1 MIRSKS
7 NRIQMSNLLHCWKY
21 FNHSRCMHQNIL
33 FLKFWVFPFL
43 VGMLHKSYFFYNSL
57 VLQILSKCYTPK
69 DLNEKKWCFLLP
81 GLSAGKK
88 MPGFLNN
95 LGYPLPFSSK
105 HLHIKMLNFSPGERF
120 SFQLCLM
127 TLLWLGDNR
136 AGIFL
141 KYNSK
146 LHMLIAIITVIGN
159 SLNLWLGTNK
169 LLGAGGDV
177 IWTLVNYCLKG
188 SAKISDCLPAFLP
201 KLLQ

>member
-1 MIRSKS
+1 
-7 NRIQMSNLLHCWKY
+7 
-21 FNHSRCMHQNIL
+21 MHQNIL

-43 VGMLHKSYFFYNSL
+43 VAMLHKSYFFYNSL
-57 VLQILSKCYTPK
+57 VLQVLSKCYTPK
-69 DLNEKKWCFLLP
+69 DLNKKKWCSLLP
-81 GLSAGKK
+81 GLSAGKM

-95 LGYPLPFSSK
+95 LSYPLPFSSK

-120 SFQLCLM
+120 SFELCLM

-146 LHMLIAIITVIGN
+146 LHMLTAIITIIGI

-169 LLGAGGDV
+169 SLGAEGDV

-188 SAKISDCLPAFLP
+188 SAKISNCFPAFLP